1 MPDAP
6 KCAFRN
12 ATRRPIELCLEERV
26 VLLPPGEAVLR
37 PADDRLCQALA
48 ARGVLTRHEAPGAR
62 AEPREK
68 PASKRA
74 RRKSKSK
81 SKSSKSSK
89 TAKAAKASKA
99 TKSSSRSRK
108 STRSKRA

>member
-6 KCAFRN
+6 KYAFRN
-12 ATRRPIELCLEERV
+12 VTRRPIELCLEERV

-48 ARGVLTRHEAPGAR
+48 ARGVLTRHEAPSAA
-62 AEPREK
+62 AEPRQK

-74 RRKSKSK
+74 RRKS